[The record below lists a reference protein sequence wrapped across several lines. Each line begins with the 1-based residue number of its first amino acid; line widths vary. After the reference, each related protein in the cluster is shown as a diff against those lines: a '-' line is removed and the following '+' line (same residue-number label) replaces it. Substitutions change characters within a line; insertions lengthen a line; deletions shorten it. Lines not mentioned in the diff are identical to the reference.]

1 MRMSRSQLVAVLSSF
16 ILLSVL
22 MVTND
27 TVYAQT
33 KALSGKQI
41 NALQQKALTRLTDSI
56 LKIQEMPI
64 SEEDIKQIR
73 QFLPENIMAVTE
85 GIITIAKSNA
95 PLEEKV
101 DAIIKTYDSSCY
113 DYIVASVVADALYYF
128 LCIRQ
133 PTGCGPFGF
142 LDEISYVT
150 WALAVLCYYGIL

>member
-1 MRMSRSQLVAVLSSF
+1 MRKNRSQLVAVLSSF

-22 MVTND
+22 MVTNGA
-27 TVYAQT
+27 VCAQT
-33 KALSGKQI
+33 GELSKERI
-41 NALQQKALTRLTDSI
+41 TALQQKALTRLTDSI
-56 LKIQEMPI
+56 LKLQQMPI
-64 SEEDIKQIR
+64 SGDDIR
-73 QFLPENIMAVTE
+73 QIEKYLPGNIMTVTE
-85 GIITIAKSNA
+85 GILTIANSNA

-128 LCIRQ
+128 LCVRQ

>member
-1 MRMSRSQLVAVLSSF
+1 MRKNRSQLVAIFSSF
-16 ILLSVL
+16 ILLSML
-22 MVTND
+22 MVT
-27 TVYAQT
+27 TSVVCAQT
-33 KALSGKQI
+33 KEFSATKI
-41 NALQQKALTRLTDSI
+41 TTLQQKALTRLTDSI
-56 LKIQEMPI
+56 LKIQEMPVA
-64 SEEDIKQIR
+64 EEDIR
-73 QFLPENIMAVTE
+73 QLRRYLPGNIITVTE
-85 GIITIAKSNA
+85 GIITIAKSNT

-101 DAIIKTYDSSCY
+101 DAIIKTYDSGCY